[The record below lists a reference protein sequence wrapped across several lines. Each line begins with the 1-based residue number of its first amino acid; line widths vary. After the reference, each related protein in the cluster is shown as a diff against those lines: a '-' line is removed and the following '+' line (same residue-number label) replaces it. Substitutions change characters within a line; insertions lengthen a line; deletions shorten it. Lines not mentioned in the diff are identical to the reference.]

1 MLQFKT
7 VLNPKQLVARHSLLQ
22 SSLRPDSNYDIEL
35 EYPQVFS
42 LQDSS
47 ITGLKDQIPIVHAN
61 ILYREFA
68 ALDGQTWKAA
78 LIGNV
83 ATEETF
89 RGQGL
94 QKQLFRHLESI
105 ARNES
110 ADVLV
115 LWSDLESFYEKL
127 GFCQFGGEVRYQ
139 LAAHKSPPN
148 SILNVNQI
156 DVRTLSEIDLEQ
168 LMAIRPP
175 EVLTLKRTPSQF
187 KELLTIPD
195 MGLFLGRDPEQKIQA
210 WAITGKGCDMQ
221 GVFHEWGAT
230 SPQALSSLFSSTF
243 KSLGVEEFMVLAPSA
258 LDRVWHEALRAFSIS
273 KSDHYMALVKQLSH
287 RQLPAGAFIWGLD
300 SI

>member
-7 VLNPKQLVARHSLLQ
+7 VLDPKQLLARHKLLQ
-22 SSLRPDSNYDIEL
+22 SSLRPDSEYDIEL
-35 EYPQVFS
+35 EYPHVFS

-68 ALDGQTWKAA
+68 AVDGQTWKAA

-83 ATEETF
+83 ATEEAF

-94 QKQLFRHLESI
+94 QKQLFTHLENV
-105 ARNES
+105 ARSEK
-110 ADVLV
+110 ADILV

-127 GFCQFGGEVRYQ
+127 GFLQFGGEVRYQ
-139 LAAHKSPPN
+139 LAAHKSPTSSSLSMKP
-148 SILNVNQI
+148 I
-156 DVRTLSEIDLEQ
+156 DARTLSEIDLEH

-175 EVLTLKRTPSQF
+175 GVLTLKRSASQF
-187 KELLTIPD
+187 KELLKIPE
-195 MGLFLGRDPEQKIQA
+195 MGLFLARDHEQKIQA
-210 WAITGKGCDMQ
+210 WAITGKGCDMH

-230 SPQALSSLFSSTF
+230 SPKALCSLFSAIF
-243 KSLGVEEFMVLAPSA
+243 KSLSIKEFLVLAPSS
-258 LDRVWHEALRAFSIS
+258 LEGVWHDALAAFSIS
-273 KSDHYMALVKQLSH
+273 KSNHYMALVKQLSQ
-287 RQLPAGAFIWGLD
+287 RQLPAEAFIWGLD